1 MSCLKF
7 LAAWLFVACVVYL
20 VYWLVIRRP
29 LDKDD
34 GQNSGDGS

>member
-20 VYWLVIRRP
+20 VYWLVVRN
-29 LDKDD
+29 DKDD